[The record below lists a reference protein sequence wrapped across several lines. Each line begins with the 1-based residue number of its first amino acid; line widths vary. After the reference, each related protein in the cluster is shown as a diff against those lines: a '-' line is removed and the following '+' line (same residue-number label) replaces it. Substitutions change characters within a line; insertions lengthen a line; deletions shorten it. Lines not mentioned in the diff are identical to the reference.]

1 MIPTIGFSEYVL
13 PIIAGIIYY
22 ATPENAWAETFH
34 PFLPRW
40 AVPQDE
46 AAVRHFYE
54 GLPDGLALPWEVW
67 LEPVLYWCLLALAIF
82 WTSACLM
89 VIVRRQWMER
99 EKLLYPL
106 VQVPLDMIRSI
117 GKMRH
122 LLGLSVKALSAP
134 QGSGNSPE
142 DRLPVLRP
150 SSQYSLVAC
159 RPVIRIN
166 PGPEG
171 PLRHTQPYARRRRR
185 VEKAG
190 QAANSNSGSGGALA
204 GANAGGIAGSP
215 TPSRQVRIEAGSVR
229 AAMIRRRPPQAAHSL
244 KSEENTRA
252 SRVAQR
258 SRWPQ
263 DAALVE
269 ASAAD
274 GSAPGSAGTMR
285 SRARARGARTPW

>member
-159 RPVIRIN
+159 RARN
-166 PGPEG
+166 PD
-171 PLRHTQPYARRRRR
+171 Q
-185 VEKAG
+185 
-190 QAANSNSGSGGALA
+190 SGA
-204 GANAGGIAGSP
+204 
-215 TPSRQVRIEAGSVR
+215 
-229 AAMIRRRPPQAAHSL
+229 
-244 KSEENTRA
+244 
-252 SRVAQR
+252 
-258 SRWPQ
+258 
-263 DAALVE
+263 
-269 ASAAD
+269 
-274 GSAPGSAGTMR
+274 
-285 SRARARGARTPW
+285 